1 MRITADTTI
10 LVRTNAKA
18 KGPAKE
24 LLDTIHACGSVLV
37 LSQFLIDE
45 VQRVLK
51 YPRIQAVYALSE
63 SEIRQ
68 HIEYLQSFGELVTPA
83 EGPPVVLKDPND
95 DPVVYTAIAG
105 AADVICTVD
114 RHFYEPN
121 VLEFCYRQGIQVLS
135 DLDLLRAL
143 RAEIS

>member
-1 MRITADTTI
+1 MRVTADTTI

-18 KGPAKE
+18 TGPARE
-24 LLDTIHACGSVLV
+24 LLDTIQACGAVLV
-37 LSQFLIDE
+37 LSQFLLDE

-51 YPRIQAVYALSE
+51 YPRMQAVYALSDA
-63 SEIRQ
+63 EILQ
-68 HIEYLQSFGELVTPA
+68 HIEYLQSFSELVAPA

-95 DPVVYTAIAG
+95 DPVVYTAVAG

-114 RHFYEPN
+114 RHFYEPK
-121 VLEFCYRQGIQVLS
+121 VQEFCYRQGIQILS

-143 RAEIS
+143 REI